1 MPSIKERRDKMRLDL
16 DCMRAIVVA
25 IADNLTPDSF
35 GRIDPIPAQDLP
47 SLIPNFPANDI
58 YYWTNQLIESGIIIP
73 GKRYIRDPLP
83 SIKNLSLLGY
93 QFIETACSVCFR
105 HSYHLAPKSYRDC
118 RVYLIQRP
126 CAGSVHQCLLFRCS
140 VYRMI

>member
-1 MPSIKERRDKMRLDL
+1 MRLDL

-93 QFIETACSVCFR
+93 QFIETACSE
-105 HSYHLAPKSYRDC
+105 
-118 RVYLIQRP
+118 
-126 CAGSVHQCLLFRCS
+126 SVWEKVKPQLLKFAS
-140 VYRMI
+140 ATLTTLLQKAIEIAVSI